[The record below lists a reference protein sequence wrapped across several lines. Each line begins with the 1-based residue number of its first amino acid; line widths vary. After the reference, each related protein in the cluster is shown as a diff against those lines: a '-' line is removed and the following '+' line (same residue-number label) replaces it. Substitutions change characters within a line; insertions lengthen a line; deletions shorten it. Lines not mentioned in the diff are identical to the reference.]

1 MTDLANKVVMIT
13 GAAGN
18 LGVAV
23 AAVCGAAGARTAL
36 VDRAQGR
43 LEQLHPPS
51 PQRLLLGGVDLTA
64 EDQVGQAVA
73 AALDRFGRI
82 DALVATVGGFR
93 GGKTV
98 EEEELA
104 TWDLM
109 MAMNLRTAV
118 LACRAVLPAMRGQ
131 GQGAIVTV
139 AAGAAL
145 NGPPGLAAYAAS
157 KAALLRFTESL
168 AEEVGPAGI
177 RVNAVLPGI
186 IDTPQNRAAMPDA
199 DHGAWVAPAA
209 IADAIAY
216 LISDAARA
224 VSGIALPVA
233 APSR

>member
-1 MTDLANKVVMIT
+1 
-13 GAAGN
+13 
-18 LGVAV
+18 
-23 AAVCGAAGARTAL
+23 
-36 VDRAQGR
+36 
-43 LEQLHPPS
+43 
-51 PQRLLLGGVDLTA
+51 
-64 EDQVGQAVA
+64 
-73 AALDRFGRI
+73 
-82 DALVATVGGFR
+82 
-93 GGKTV
+93 
-98 EEEELA
+98 
-104 TWDLM
+104 M

-118 LACRAVLPAMRGQ
+118 LACRAVLPTMRGQ

-145 NGPPGLAAYAAS
+145 RGPPGLAAYAAS

-168 AEEVGPAGI
+168 AEEVKSAGI

-209 IADAIAY
+209 IADAIVY

-224 VSGIALPVA
+224 VSGVALPVA

>member
-1 MTDLANKVVMIT
+1 MTDLANQVVMIT

-18 LGVAV
+18 LGAAV
-23 AAVCGAAGARTAL
+23 AAACQAAGAKTAL
-36 VDRAQGR
+36 IDRAQGR
-43 LEQLHPPS
+43 LERLYPPS
-51 PQRLLLGGVDLTA
+51 PDRLLFGGVDLTA
-64 EDQVGQAVA
+64 EDSVGEAVA

-82 DALVATVGGFR
+82 DALAATVGGFR

-98 EEEELA
+98 EEEALA

-118 LACRAVLPAMRGQ
+118 LACRAVLPAMRAQ

-145 NGPPGLAAYAAS
+145 VGPPGLAAYAAS

-168 AEEVGPAGI
+168 AEEVKLAGI
-177 RVNAVLPGI
+177 RANAVLPAI

-199 DHGAWVAPAA
+199 DPSAWVAPAA
-209 IADAIAY
+209 IADAIVY
-216 LISDAARA
+216 LLSNAARA
-224 VSGIALPVA
+224 VSGVALPVA
-233 APSR
+233 AASR